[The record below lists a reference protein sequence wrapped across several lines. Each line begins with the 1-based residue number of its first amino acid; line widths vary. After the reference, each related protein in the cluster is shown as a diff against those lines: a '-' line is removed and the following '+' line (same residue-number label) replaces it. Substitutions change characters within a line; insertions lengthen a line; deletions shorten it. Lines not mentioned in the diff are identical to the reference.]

1 MTRGHRKEAGE
12 ADNPLK
18 AAGRRRPRP
27 GGGTQ
32 GPGFQ
37 VDGDLAQRD
46 VFTF

>member
-1 MTRGHRKEAGE
+1 MTRGHRRKQERT
-12 ADNPLK
+12 ADGG
-18 AAGRRRPRP
+18 ARP

-46 VFTF
+46 VFTS